1 MGGVYDEAVYGI
13 KPAHV
18 KHFWPFDEYRFG
30 NTFTS
35 EIFDVV
41 DGVNIRKMPS
51 GTLSSYS
58 TVYPLNDKW
67 HSSVDS
73 GSRYLQAD
81 EKGNFECFNGTDWMI
96 LIASKGRGESC
107 FECTVGRPT
116 FDPSPE
122 GMFLKIQ
129 PYYFAINFSGTW
141 QTQPWGYIH
150 TEQRNTDAVTR
161 LVGTEY
167 IIAFVKRANRIEHW
181 INGVLQASNDL
192 NLLRTVPERTYGHLA
207 EAAYKYIPVMRP
219 PKRLRFGH
227 SGTGLMNQILRSGSP
242 EYDYPFMVEGDTP
255 AYIEQPASF
264 GNDGKQVVNEPT
276 QYAGL
281 MFASWPLREMP
292 DVATFMNWHA
302 NQWFAGN
309 KRVDWDGT

>member
-122 GMFLKIQ
+122 GMLLKIQ
-129 PYYFAINFSGTW
+129 P
-141 QTQPWGYIH
+141 
-150 TEQRNTDAVTR
+150 
-161 LVGTEY
+161 
-167 IIAFVKRANRIEHW
+167 
-181 INGVLQASNDL
+181 
-192 NLLRTVPERTYGHLA
+192 
-207 EAAYKYIPVMRP
+207 
-219 PKRLRFGH
+219 
-227 SGTGLMNQILRSGSP
+227 
-242 EYDYPFMVEGDTP
+242 
-255 AYIEQPASF
+255 
-264 GNDGKQVVNEPT
+264 
-276 QYAGL
+276 
-281 MFASWPLREMP
+281 
-292 DVATFMNWHA
+292 
-302 NQWFAGN
+302 
-309 KRVDWDGT
+309 